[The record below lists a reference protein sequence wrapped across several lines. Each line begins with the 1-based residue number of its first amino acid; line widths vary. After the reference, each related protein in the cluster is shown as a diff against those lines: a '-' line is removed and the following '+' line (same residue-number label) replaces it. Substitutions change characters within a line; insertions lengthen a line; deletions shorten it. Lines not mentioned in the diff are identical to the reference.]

1 MGSQP
6 TIPHV
11 EMSWQDI
18 AGLTDPVVRNVCIT
32 QRYHELAVGL
42 RDAGLGR
49 DATWCTFAVWASKTA
64 GATIRGDILPARA
77 KALIA
82 ENGATDDLLHHFN
95 HGIEVWAMQRLS
107 HEHFAQ
113 AIDSVTADVSKHV
126 GDGNLLVFAELAPL
140 FTALLEACR
149 ASPRSREE
157 LTRAMAPLL
166 TAIPESDDAGGLVAA
181 FNAYAEALFA
191 RANRP
196 ALVLQSNTLAVA
208 HEQQRLQPAI
218 SGALDA
224 PITDTLK
231 KVIETDVVRH
241 LPVADARRVLD
252 GLVDEVC
259 SALDATWDT
268 VLTEVIMQLVTATE
282 TFDLRRDVPPLPE
295 GIFPP
300 ELLDL
305 AGTVAAPTVS
315 LWDRTDG
322 TGAPTGAR
330 DWAVLEERM
339 NFIVNLFRSRQQD
352 AALFDPPFSNAQL
365 EVLAEGQLPPGPL

>member
-1 MGSQP
+1 
-6 TIPHV
+6 
-11 EMSWQDI
+11 
-18 AGLTDPVVRNVCIT
+18 
-32 QRYHELAVGL
+32 
-42 RDAGLGR
+42 
-49 DATWCTFAVWASKTA
+49 
-64 GATIRGDILPARA
+64 
-77 KALIA
+77 
-82 ENGATDDLLHHFN
+82 
-95 HGIEVWAMQRLS
+95 MQRLS
-107 HEHFAQ
+107 HEHIARV
-113 AIDSVTADVSKHV
+113 IDSVTADVSKHV

-157 LTRAMAPLL
+157 LTRAMAPVL
-166 TAIPESDDAGGLVAA
+166 TAIPESDDAGGVVAA

-191 RANRP
+191 QANRP

-224 PITDTLK
+224 PISDTLK

-241 LPVADARRVLD
+241 LPVADARQVLD
-252 GLVDEVC
+252 GLVEEVC

-295 GIFPP
+295 GMFPP

-305 AGTVAAPTVS
+305 VGTVAAPTVS